1 MLFENL
7 READQ
12 KHVRPQAPRGTIQKA
27 QVLGVYELGLQ
38 EFKRFKRL

>member
-12 KHVRPQAPRGTIQKA
+12 KHVRPQAPAGNHPKS
-27 QVLGVYELGLQ
+27 LGLRGLSVGASGVQ
-38 EFKRFKRL
+38 AV